1 MILDC
6 RAFKAV
12 GIEVMDIAKR
22 LIDYGFHA
30 PTVSWPVPGTLM
42 VEPTES
48 ESLEEL
54 DRFAE
59 AMLSIR
65 EEIAALERGEADMED
80 NVLKM
85 APHTVEEA
93 TASEWTHPY
102 SREKAVYPVRDLRA
116 NKFWSSVAR
125 VDNAYGDRNLV
136 CSCPPMS
143 AFEEILA

>member
-59 AMLSIR
+59 AMLCIR
-65 EEIAALERGEADMED
+65 EEIAAIERGEADRED
-80 NVLKM
+80 NVVKM

-93 TASEWTHPY
+93 TSSEWTHPY
-102 SREKAVYPVRDLRA
+102 SREAAVYPVRDLRT

-125 VDNAYGDRNLV
+125 TTRTVTATWSVLV
-136 CSCPPMS
+136 LRSLPLRKP
-143 AFEEILA
+143 

>member
-1 MILDC
+1 
-6 RAFKAV
+6 
-12 GIEVMDIAKR
+12 
-22 LIDYGFHA
+22 
-30 PTVSWPVPGTLM
+30 M